1 MRAVI
6 TGATGAIGMA
16 LIQEL
21 LAEEAEILV
30 ICREGSE
37 RNKRIPKLSGVKK
50 LELNMDAYKAYE
62 PKATEKGYDVF
73 FHMAWSGTT
82 GTSRN
87 DVSIQQANV
96 EYAKDSVELAHKL
109 GCKTYIGV
117 GSQAEYGRIEG
128 KLTADTPT
136 NPETEYGKAKLM
148 AGNATRGMCEQYD
161 IRHIWTRVLSVY
173 GPFDTEHSMIISA
186 ARKLMAGEVPQF
198 TKGEQ
203 QWDYLYSKDAAKALL
218 ALAERGLH
226 NNVYPL
232 GSGTVKPLFEYI
244 YQLRDAINPDASV
257 EMGAIPYGDNQV
269 MYLCADMAKLKQ
281 DTGFK
286 PQTSFGEG
294 IKETVSWLTK
304 EGDNHV

>member
-21 LAEEAEILV
+21 LAMQAEVLV
-30 ICREGSE
+30 ICRKGSE

-50 LELNMDAYKAYE
+50 LELDMDAYKAYE
-62 PKATEKGYDVF
+62 PKATEKSYDVF

-82 GTSRN
+82 GASRN
-87 DVSIQQANV
+87 DVSMQQANV
-96 EYAKDSVELAHKL
+96 EYAKDSVKLAHKL

-136 NPETEYGKAKLM
+136 NPENEYGKAKLM
-148 AGNATRGMCEQYD
+148 AGNATRQMCEQYG

-244 YQLRDAINPDASV
+244 YQLRDVINPEAEIHLGV
-257 EMGAIPYGDNQV
+257 IPYGDKQV
-269 MYLCADMAKLKQ
+269 MYLCADIAKLKQ
-281 DTGFK
+281 DTGFE
-286 PQTSFGEG
+286 PQTSFEEG
-294 IKETVSWLTK
+294 IKRTVDWLAK